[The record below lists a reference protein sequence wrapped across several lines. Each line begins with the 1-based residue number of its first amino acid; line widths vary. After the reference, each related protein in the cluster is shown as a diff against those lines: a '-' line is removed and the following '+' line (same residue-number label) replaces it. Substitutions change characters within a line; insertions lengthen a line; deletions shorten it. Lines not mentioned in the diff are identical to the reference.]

1 MFLVAIS
8 YFPVAISYFL
18 STQYSFL
25 LLWDIRSGDES
36 QPLEGKPYRKA
47 ILAQFLKSVKL
58 LQPH

>member
-1 MFLVAIS
+1 MFL
-8 YFPVAISYFL
+8 VAISYFL

-47 ILAQFLKSVKL
+47 ILAQFLKSMKL